1 MVAQIDE
8 QQAAV
13 VTHAVH
19 PAGQPD
25 GPAGII
31 GAQFATGVRAVAVHE
46 RVA

>member
-13 VTHAVH
+13 VADAMA

-25 GPAGII
+25 G
-31 GAQFATGVRAVAVHE
+31 GAVLSEASSAPQVWVR
-46 RVA
+46 